1 MLAGWPLVWKTSETW
16 KCLGIWQLS
25 GKCQGFYW
33 KSGNCQGKN
42 FVRVK
47 LPKTVYCKLHIC
59 VHTGMYRVVGVCCV
73 LNVKYVVLDHLQ
85 LHSYPTTDSKASTVM
100 ILVTCRVP
108 RTVGESSGNFILSGE
123 WSPCVG
129 EVLDHIVWRVVTLCW
144 RSFRSHCL
152 ESGQPVLEK
161 F

>member
-1 MLAGWPLVWKTSETW
+1 MTFWAKLEAGLGWQSIQSDVSQCWRDIKQVLTPSEWIHKFQITSTWSASRGNASMESIYGRFWAHAPVETSCDCTWSSLVLKCFEICLTHVGRWPLVWKTSETW

-59 VHTGMYRVVGVCCV
+59 VHTGM
-73 LNVKYVVLDHLQ
+73 
-85 LHSYPTTDSKASTVM
+85 
-100 ILVTCRVP
+100 
-108 RTVGESSGNFILSGE
+108 
-123 WSPCVG
+123 
-129 EVLDHIVWRVVTLCW
+129 
-144 RSFRSHCL
+144 
-152 ESGQPVLEK
+152 
-161 F
+161 